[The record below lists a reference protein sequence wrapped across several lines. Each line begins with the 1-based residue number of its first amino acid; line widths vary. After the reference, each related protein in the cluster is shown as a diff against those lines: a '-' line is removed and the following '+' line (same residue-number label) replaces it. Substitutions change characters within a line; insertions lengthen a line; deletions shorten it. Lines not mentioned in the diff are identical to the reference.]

1 MAFAL
6 WLRFLFHRTR
16 VANQL
21 KVDDGMWV
29 GLSQLICLFSVDLY
43 HRQNRTRV
51 PNPLLIYGKQPL
63 KLNANVLV
71 YAAWKKCYEKCCT
84 CTRLSEHLPKS
95 PDWSLFTGSWPV
107 MSCQPASIHYG
118 QLTHGYITHTQC
130 CTPRNM
136 SFSQR
141 RGEWGGY
148 SRQADRKKK
157 EIVKEGIFIVVPLP
171 TTCNMGNM
179 NEERTGS
186 PS

>member
-1 MAFAL
+1 MCWYMLLEKNATKNVAL
-6 WLRFLFHRTR
+6 VRDFLNICQKVRT
-16 VANQL
+16 
-21 KVDDGMWV
+21 G
-29 GLSQLICLFSVDLY
+29 
-43 HRQNRTRV
+43 
-51 PNPLLIYGKQPL
+51 P
-63 KLNANVLV
+63 
-71 YAAWKKCYEKCCT
+71 
-84 CTRLSEHLPKS
+84 
-95 PDWSLFTGSWPV
+95 LFTGSWPV